1 MLIVAPRIG
10 VTAPRVVN
18 WPELRI
24 AESIWISSVTELR
37 LTFQNPEG
45 RLPIELARSLVL
57 CFSGH
62 LSISLEGVIV
72 GVSVKSRIS
81 NHCLLREIGL
91 IFFII
96 SLAVIR
102 ARSSFTNG
110 ATSRELVIEQS
121 IHLRR

>member
-10 VTAPRVVN
+10 VTASRVVN

-24 AESIWISSVTELR
+24 AECIWISSVTELR

-91 IFFII
+91 II